1 MRSAGPVHAI
11 GAQPKLRVHA
21 PGDRYEREADA
32 VADRVTR
39 GEAASPI
46 SRLSGG
52 GPDASGAQ
60 GAVQRQA
67 RTSTEDEAP
76 LQRQPIREEEDELQR
91 QPIEEEEPVQMQ
103 AEEEEAIQMQ
113 AEEEEGP
120 VQLQALDADEEP
132 VQAQAVEDEEEAV
145 QARGAGGAVSTQ
157 TAAAAMQQSG
167 AGAPLPSSVRSTL
180 ETGMGRD
187 FSGVRVHDGAA
198 ARQAADALNAR
209 AFTRGSDIY
218 LGRGA
223 SPTDAHLMAHEAT
236 HVVQQSAVPAR
247 AKPAQRQPIRE
258 EEDELQRQP
267 VEEEEPVQMQAEEE
281 EAIQMQALDEEDT
294 PVQRQ
299 DEGGGAD
306 NQEGGEATS
315 GTEVHPGAQRLETG
329 RLDPATNTIE
339 FAQIRI
345 PRFKNQD
352 HRGALY
358 AQKEL
363 RRKANYTRGSTNQ
376 RDIWRRDLNKQTIR
390 ERLQTMLRAA
400 HGGEIPP
407 GDQYVFRGF
416 GNRYYIGTLD
426 EIATELT
433 TPNWG
438 GRGTNPRF
446 RFFHVDH
453 IVELQIANWD
463 AASWPNTLE
472 NMELLEAK
480 KNMASGRIIQSNIV
494 DKVEAFRRATDGHYG
509 SVDQIKQQYDLKFNR
524 AVGRG
529 GPSVGAR
536 DYWKPSEIENADH
549 IQSRRA
555 LEVTNLSDIGGG
567 GVVRVLKSA
576 SGGFAVQFG
585 WPDGQAEAMDITG
598 RERRKL
604 RPWRLLTKQFNTSAE
619 GGDQLGSVT
628 AEIPEGHDTY
638 KPYRP
643 AEPFRIQRL
652 GGAQYAGHWD
662 PEQLRRQTEALEK
675 KGASPLT
682 VERFDVT
689 PEGLLAEG
697 QLLPTV
703 PLIGDANIRYRML
716 GDDFSL
722 YKRFTA
728 DDFSF
733 PGPVEVTQSSLTL
746 SASTR
751 RGLAVDGRVDVAVEN
766 VGTGYLEGGAG
777 TAAGFHVTGGFDFD
791 TELFSRAHIELGY
804 HKPPDQE
811 ATFTGSGTLAIG
823 RNKVRGIRS
832 ASIDVT
838 VENESWTANGT
849 VNPEM
854 RGIEQGELSAA
865 YEPET
870 GFAIAGSLRL
880 SGDVPGIRGG
890 ELTAGVTQREGGEG
904 YKIRAEGTADLD
916 IPGVDAAID
925 VSYDDG
931 TFLARGSVGY
941 ERGMLSGR
949 LTAGVTNQP
958 LSEGGQPTGEPPASP
973 NAPLR
978 AFGGGQV
985 TIQIAPW
992 LEGSIGVQLLAN
1004 GEVEVTG
1011 EVGLPSTIE
1020 LFPERRYEKR
1030 LFQIGIDI
1038 PIVGVAVAGQR
1049 IGIFATV
1056 SGGLDA
1062 SAGIGPGELRDA
1074 RLSVTYNPDREQD
1087 TTVTGHALFVVPAH
1101 AGIRLFVRGGLGV
1114 GIPIVSAEAG
1124 LEVGGELG
1132 LQGAAEAEADVNW
1145 TPQTGIVL
1153 HAEGRIFAEPT
1164 FVFDLSG
1171 YVSVTADLLLTTIDL
1186 YDERFRFASFEWGSG
1201 LRVGIIFPVDY
1212 REGEP
1217 FDLSLDDIEFVYP
1230 QINARAL
1237 LSDLVDEVV

>member
-1 MRSAGPVHAI
+1 
-11 GAQPKLRVHA
+11 
-21 PGDRYEREADA
+21 
-32 VADRVTR
+32 
-39 GEAASPI
+39 
-46 SRLSGG
+46 
-52 GPDASGAQ
+52 
-60 GAVQRQA
+60 
-67 RTSTEDEAP
+67 
-76 LQRQPIREEEDELQR
+76 
-91 QPIEEEEPVQMQ
+91 
-103 AEEEEAIQMQ
+103 
-113 AEEEEGP
+113 
-120 VQLQALDADEEP
+120 
-132 VQAQAVEDEEEAV
+132 
-145 QARGAGGAVSTQ
+145 
-157 TAAAAMQQSG
+157 
-167 AGAPLPSSVRSTL
+167 
-180 ETGMGRD
+180 
-187 FSGVRVHDGAA
+187 
-198 ARQAADALNAR
+198 
-209 AFTRGSDIY
+209 
-218 LGRGA
+218 
-223 SPTDAHLMAHEAT
+223 
-236 HVVQQSAVPAR
+236 
-247 AKPAQRQPIRE
+247 
-258 EEDELQRQP
+258 
-267 VEEEEPVQMQAEEE
+267 
-281 EAIQMQALDEEDT
+281 MQALDEEDT

-870 GFAIAGSLRL
+870 GFAIAGTLRL